1 MIKKIWYWIALYL
14 LMMIYQK
21 LAGDSLTDLWP
32 LGVVA
37 GGLAVY
43 QLYQIIKALLTKQN
57 HEH

>member
-1 MIKKIWYWIALYL
+1 MIEKIWPWIALYL

-21 LAGDSLTDLWP
+21 LAGGSLADLWP

-43 QLYQIIKALLTKQN
+43 QLYQIIKTLLTKQN